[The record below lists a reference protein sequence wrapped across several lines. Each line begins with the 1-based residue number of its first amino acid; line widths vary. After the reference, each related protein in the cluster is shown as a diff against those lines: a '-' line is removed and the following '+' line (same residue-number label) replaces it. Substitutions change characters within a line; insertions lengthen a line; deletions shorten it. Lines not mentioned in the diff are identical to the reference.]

1 MDMNTLQGLMPSPG
15 RAVDYPALLEA
26 IPSLRALA
34 ATPQDPVFHQ
44 EGDVWTHTM
53 MVVDALLA
61 DPVYQRANPEQQFVL
76 FYAAVLH
83 DIAKPSCTVI
93 DEITGKIGQP
103 GHSRRG
109 AVDARILLWQAGVPF
124 ELRETICRIINVH
137 QLPFFALAGDKSGRS
152 AEQILH
158 RLSWELPVWML
169 CAVASADMQGRGFA
183 GKQGVLDDIEVF
195 RLLAEDEG
203 CLDQPKAFADD
214 YTRRSYFRGASVLP
228 QYSLYREVRGSQVIV
243 LAGLPASGKDTW
255 VNEHAPKL
263 AVVSFDDA
271 RQELGLSHG
280 DKGPV
285 AQYAIDKA
293 KALLRRREPFVW
305 NSTHLS
311 QQMRKKTLDLLYSY
325 DADVQ
330 LVYLEQ
336 SERELMRRNARR
348 DTTLRNKDIE
358 RMYFRWEV
366 PTPVEADRVE
376 YQV

>member
-61 DPVYQRANPEQQFVL
+61 DPVYQRATPEQQFVL

-228 QYSLYREVRGSQVIV
+228 QYSLYREVQGSQVIV

>member
-34 ATPQDPVFHQ
+34 ATIQDPVYHQ

-93 DEITGKIGQP
+93 DEITGKVGQP

-124 ELRETICRIINVH
+124 DLRETICRIINVH

-228 QYSLYREVRGSQVIV
+228 QYSLYREVQGSQVIM

-255 VNEHAPKL
+255 VSQHAADL

-293 KALLRRREPFVW
+293 KTLLRRREPFVW

-376 YQV
+376 YEV

>member
-1 MDMNTLQGLMPSPG
+1 M
-15 RAVDYPALLEA
+15 
-26 IPSLRALA
+26 
-34 ATPQDPVFHQ
+34 
-44 EGDVWTHTM
+44 
-53 MVVDALLA
+53 
-61 DPVYQRANPEQQFVL
+61 
-76 FYAAVLH
+76 LH

-93 DEITGKIGQP
+93 DEVTGKIGQP

-109 AVDARILLWQAGVPF
+109 AVDARILLWQAGAPF
-124 ELRETICRIINVH
+124 ELRESICRIISVH

-183 GKQGVLDDIEVF
+183 GKQGLLDDIEVF

-203 CLDQPKAFADD
+203 CLDRPKAFVDD
-214 YTRRSYFRGASVLP
+214 YTRRCYFRGASVLP
-228 QYSLYREVRGSQVIV
+228 QYSLYREVQGSQVIM

-255 VNEHAPKL
+255 VNQHAADL

-325 DADVQ
+325 DADVR

-366 PTPVEADRVE
+366 PTPVEADRLE

>member
-158 RLSWELPVWML
+158 RLSWEVPVWML

>member
-53 MVVDALLA
+53 MMVDALLA

-158 RLSWELPVWML
+158 RLSWEVPVWML

>member
-1 MDMNTLQGLMPSPG
+1 
-15 RAVDYPALLEA
+15 
-26 IPSLRALA
+26 
-34 ATPQDPVFHQ
+34 
-44 EGDVWTHTM
+44 
-53 MVVDALLA
+53 
-61 DPVYQRANPEQQFVL
+61 
-76 FYAAVLH
+76 
-83 DIAKPSCTVI
+83 
-93 DEITGKIGQP
+93 
-103 GHSRRG
+103 
-109 AVDARILLWQAGVPF
+109 
-124 ELRETICRIINVH
+124 
-137 QLPFFALAGDKSGRS
+137 
-152 AEQILH
+152 
-158 RLSWELPVWML
+158 
-169 CAVASADMQGRGFA
+169 
-183 GKQGVLDDIEVF
+183 VLDDIEVF

-203 CLDQPKAFADD
+203 CLHQPKAFADA

-228 QYSLYREVRGSQVIV
+228 QYSLYREVQGSQVIM

-255 VNEHAPKL
+255 VSQHAADL

-293 KALLRRREPFVW
+293 KTLLRRREPFVW

-376 YQV
+376 YRL

>member
-61 DPVYQRANPEQQFVL
+61 DPVYQRATPEQQFVL

-158 RLSWELPVWML
+158 RLSWEVPVWML

-228 QYSLYREVRGSQVIV
+228 QYSLYREVRGSQVIM

>member
-1 MDMNTLQGLMPSPG
+1 MDMNTLRALMPGPG

-34 ATPQDPVFHQ
+34 ATPQDPVYHQ

-61 DPVYQRANPEQQFVL
+61 DPAYQRATPEQQFVL

-93 DEITGKIGQP
+93 DEVTGKIGQP

-109 AVDARILLWQAGVPF
+109 AVDARILLWQAGTPF
-124 ELRETICRIINVH
+124 ELRESICRIISVH

-183 GKQGVLDDIEVF
+183 GKQGLLDDIEVF

-203 CLDQPKAFADD
+203 CLDRPKAFADD
-214 YTRRSYFRGASVLP
+214 YTRRCYFRGASVLP
-228 QYSLYREVRGSQVIV
+228 QYSLYREVQGSQVIM

-255 VNEHAPKL
+255 VNQHAADL

-293 KALLRRREPFVW
+293 KTLLRRREPFVW

-325 DADVQ
+325 DADVR

-366 PTPVEADRVE
+366 PTPVEADRLE

>member
-34 ATPQDPVFHQ
+34 ATIQDPVYHQ

-93 DEITGKIGQP
+93 DEITGKVGQP

-124 ELRETICRIINVH
+124 DLRETICRIINVH

-228 QYSLYREVRGSQVIV
+228 QYSLYREVQGSQVIM

-255 VNEHAPKL
+255 VSQHAADL

-293 KALLRRREPFVW
+293 KTLLRRRELFVW

-376 YQV
+376 YEV

>member
-1 MDMNTLQGLMPSPG
+1 
-15 RAVDYPALLEA
+15 
-26 IPSLRALA
+26 
-34 ATPQDPVFHQ
+34 
-44 EGDVWTHTM
+44 
-53 MVVDALLA
+53 
-61 DPVYQRANPEQQFVL
+61 
-76 FYAAVLH
+76 
-83 DIAKPSCTVI
+83 
-93 DEITGKIGQP
+93 
-103 GHSRRG
+103 
-109 AVDARILLWQAGVPF
+109 
-124 ELRETICRIINVH
+124 
-137 QLPFFALAGDKSGRS
+137 
-152 AEQILH
+152 
-158 RLSWELPVWML
+158 ML

-203 CLDQPKAFADD
+203 CLDRPKAFADD

>member
-61 DPVYQRANPEQQFVL
+61 DPVYQRATPEQQFVL

-158 RLSWELPVWML
+158 RLSWEVPVWML
-169 CAVASADMQGRGFA
+169 CAVASADMQGRGFV

>member
-158 RLSWELPVWML
+158 RLSWEVPVWML

-203 CLDQPKAFADD
+203 CLDRPKAFADD

>member
-158 RLSWELPVWML
+158 RLSWEVPVWML

-228 QYSLYREVRGSQVIV
+228 QYSLYREVRGSQVIM

>member
-228 QYSLYREVRGSQVIV
+228 QYSLYREVQGSQVIV

>member
-61 DPVYQRANPEQQFVL
+61 DPVYQRATPEQQFVL

-93 DEITGKIGQP
+93 DEITGKVGQP

-124 ELRETICRIINVH
+124 ELRETICRIISVH

-158 RLSWELPVWML
+158 RLSWELPLWML

-195 RLLAEDEG
+195 RLLAEEEG

-228 QYSLYREVRGSQVIV
+228 QYSLYREVQGSQVIV

-255 VNEHAPKL
+255 VSQHAADL